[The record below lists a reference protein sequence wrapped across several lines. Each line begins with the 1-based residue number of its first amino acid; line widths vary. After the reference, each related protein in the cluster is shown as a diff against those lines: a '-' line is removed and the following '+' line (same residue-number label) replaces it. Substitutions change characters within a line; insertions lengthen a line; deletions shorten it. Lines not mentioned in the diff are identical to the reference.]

1 MKQESCHFSGER
13 FAEITINFKDLLK
26 RWKEEAHTEKDITLI
41 SKKGSSLIVCTRRPG
56 WYIGKGGELYEK
68 YFQMIKNGET
78 DKGERI
84 TRSPFDVGGLE
95 KIEFVETFDKI

>member
-1 MKQESCHFSGER
+1 M
-13 FAEITINFKDLLK
+13 EITINFKDLLK
-26 RWKEEAHTEKDITLI
+26 RWKEEAHTEKDITLV

-84 TRSPFDVGGLE
+84 TRSPFNVGGLE